1 MYFFFQVASSGI
13 ATGAIYGLIAV
24 GYSLTFMTTKAL
36 NFALGMWVM
45 LGGMLTYSLLVLHGI
60 HPLLVLPAVVVALF
74 LLGLVAE
81 RFTVLPFLRAGSD
94 VWIMSTLA
102 VGLLLIDFAEII
114 WGRSPTPVPP
124 FLGKEPIYLGAVS
137 ILPQQLLIIAAACV
151 TFVGLD
157 LFYRKTLTGKAFRA
171 VAHSGE
177 VSGLMGI
184 NTRRVQAVSY
194 ATAAALAG
202 FAGFLVVPLTLAE
215 PQLGTVLGLKAF
227 AIAII
232 AGLAA
237 PRGILICGL
246 AYGALEALI
255 SGYFYTGI
263 RDILGLLADDPRTLS
278 QARRTVRAD
287 GSRSAHEDAAGNVAR
302 RARAG
307 GAGRPAVASCRAPI
321 TASSASSSS
330 STASS
335 PSVSNILAGYAGQ
348 FSLGHAALMAMGA
361 YTTAILTKA
370 LAPLPVLRG
379 HRPPYL
385 ARRECRHH
393 RRGRRPARCSPFRRC
408 ACAAPISPW

>member
-1 MYFFFQVASSGI
+1 
-13 ATGAIYGLIAV
+13 
-24 GYSLTFMTTKAL
+24 
-36 NFALGMWVM
+36 MWVM
-45 LGGMLTYSLLVLHGI
+45 LGGMLTYSLLVLHGL
-60 HPLLVLPAVVVALF
+60 HPLLVLAAVVIALF

-81 RFTVLPFLRAGSD
+81 RFTVRRSCEAGSD
-94 VWIMSTLA
+94 VWVMSTLA

-124 FLGKEPIYLGAVS
+124 FLGKDPIYLGAVS
-137 ILPQQLLIIAAACV
+137 ILPQQVLIIAAACV

-157 LFYRKTLTGKAFRA
+157 LFYRRTLIGKAFRA

-194 ATAAALAG
+194 AAAAALAG

-255 SGYFYTGI
+255 SGYF
-263 RDILGLLADDPRTLS
+263 
-278 QARRTVRAD
+278 
-287 GSRSAHEDAAGNVAR
+287 
-302 RARAG
+302 
-307 GAGRPAVASCRAPI
+307 
-321 TASSASSSS
+321 
-330 STASS
+330 
-335 PSVSNILAGYAGQ
+335 
-348 FSLGHAALMAMGA
+348 
-361 YTTAILTKA
+361 
-370 LAPLPVLRG
+370 
-379 HRPPYL
+379 
-385 ARRECRHH
+385 
-393 RRGRRPARCSPFRRC
+393 
-408 ACAAPISPW
+408 

>member
-1 MYFFFQVASSGI
+1 MYFFLQIASSGI

-45 LGGMLTYSLLVLHGI
+45 LGGMLTYSLIVLHGI
-60 HPLLVLPAVVVALF
+60 HPLLVLPAVIVALF

-94 VWIMSTLA
+94 VWVMSTLA

-124 FLGKEPIYLGAVS
+124 FLGKDPIYLGAVS

-151 TFVGLD
+151 TFLALD
-157 LFYRKTLTGKAFRA
+157 LFYRRTLAGKAFRA

-194 ATAAALAG
+194 AAAAALAG

-237 PRGILICGL
+237 PRGILVCGL

-263 RDILGLLADDPRTLS
+263 RDILGFSLM
-278 QARRTVRAD
+278 
-287 GSRSAHEDAAGNVAR
+287 
-302 RARAG
+302 
-307 GAGRPAVASCRAPI
+307 
-321 TASSASSSS
+321 
-330 STASS
+330 
-335 PSVSNILAGYAGQ
+335 ILALFLKPEGL
-348 FSLGHAALMAMGA
+348 F
-361 YTTAILTKA
+361 
-370 LAPLPVLRG
+370 
-379 HRPPYL
+379 
-385 ARRECRHH
+385 
-393 RRGRRPARCSPFRRC
+393 GRRIEERA
-408 ACAAPISPW
+408 

>member
-1 MYFFFQVASSGI
+1 MYFFFQIALSGV

-45 LGGMLTYSLLVLHGI
+45 LGGMLTYSLLVLHGV
-60 HPLLVLPAVVVALF
+60 HPLLVLLAVVAALF

-81 RFTVLPFLRAGSD
+81 RFTVLPFLQAGSD
-94 VWIMSTLA
+94 VWVMSTLA
-102 VGLLLIDFAEII
+102 VGLLLIDLAEIV

-124 FLGKEPIYLGAVS
+124 FLGKDPIYLGTVS

-151 TFVGLD
+151 IFFGLD
-157 LFYRKTLTGKAFRA
+157 LFYRRTLLGKAFRA
-171 VAHSGE
+171 VAHSAE

-194 ATAAALAG
+194 AAAAALAG

-237 PRGILICGL
+237 PRGILVCGL
-246 AYGALEALI
+246 AYGAFEALI

-263 RDILGLLADDPRTLS
+263 RDILGFSLM
-278 QARRTVRAD
+278 
-287 GSRSAHEDAAGNVAR
+287 
-302 RARAG
+302 
-307 GAGRPAVASCRAPI
+307 
-321 TASSASSSS
+321 
-330 STASS
+330 
-335 PSVSNILAGYAGQ
+335 ILALFLKPEGLFGQ
-348 FSLGHAALMAMGA
+348 RIEERA
-361 YTTAILTKA
+361 
-370 LAPLPVLRG
+370 
-379 HRPPYL
+379 
-385 ARRECRHH
+385 
-393 RRGRRPARCSPFRRC
+393 
-408 ACAAPISPW
+408 

>member
-1 MYFFFQVASSGI
+1 MYFFFQIALSGI

-45 LGGMLTYSLLVLHGI
+45 LGGMLTYSLIVLQGI
-60 HPLLVLPAVVVALF
+60 HPLLVLPAVIVALF

-94 VWIMSTLA
+94 VWVMSTLA
-102 VGLLLIDFAEII
+102 VGLLLIDLAEIV

-124 FLGKEPIYLGAVS
+124 FLGKDPIYLGAVS
-137 ILPQQLLIIAAACV
+137 ILPQQLLIIAAACI
-151 TFVGLD
+151 TFVALD
-157 LFYRKTLTGKAFRA
+157 LFYRRTLAGKAFRA

-184 NTRRVQAVSY
+184 NTRRVQAISY
-194 ATAAALAG
+194 AAAAALAG

-237 PRGILICGL
+237 PRGILVCGL

-263 RDILGLLADDPRTLS
+263 RDILGFSLM
-278 QARRTVRAD
+278 
-287 GSRSAHEDAAGNVAR
+287 
-302 RARAG
+302 
-307 GAGRPAVASCRAPI
+307 
-321 TASSASSSS
+321 
-330 STASS
+330 
-335 PSVSNILAGYAGQ
+335 ILALFLKPEGL
-348 FSLGHAALMAMGA
+348 F
-361 YTTAILTKA
+361 
-370 LAPLPVLRG
+370 
-379 HRPPYL
+379 
-385 ARRECRHH
+385 
-393 RRGRRPARCSPFRRC
+393 GRRIEERA
-408 ACAAPISPW
+408 